1 MKAGAVHSR
10 VCKFMSASF
19 VTTGFGRSGNTDY
32 SIGVSGQRPRGSGR
46 AVMDWT
52 LLGGWIDRKQ
62 DLSFKSPTMKNCTFG
77 ACPLLIMKL
86 KS

>member
-32 SIGVSGQRPRGSGR
+32 PIGVSGQRPRGSGR

-52 LLGGWIDRKQ
+52 SLGKAGLIESRISP
-62 DLSFKSPTMKNCTFG
+62 LSHPQ
-77 ACPLLIMKL
+77 
-86 KS
+86 